1 MKRKNQKV
9 LISIAAT
16 LVIGIA
22 GTIVFLSKS
31 SKNEIPYSEFRITLE
46 NGMIKDLVI
55 EGRELS
61 GTRQDGSSF
70 KTLNPGDPDLV
81 KELMEK
87 KVDFRGQKPD
97 RLTFWVIGAGRVLL
111 FIGMTYFMWRMFGRM
126 LGFGNSKAKLI
137 TEDQVTVRFS
147 DVAGC
152 DEAKADVQEL
162 VAFLKAPGKFS
173 RLGAVIPRGVLMMGP
188 PGTGKTLLARAIAG
202 EAKVPFFSVSG
213 SDFVEMYVG
222 VGASRVRDLFDQAKK
237 KAPCIIFIDEIDA
250 LGRKRSM
257 GNGGGHDEREQTL
270 NQLLVEMDGF
280 SGSQG
285 IILIAASNRP
295 EILDQALT
303 RPGRFDRH
311 ITVNLPDVQGR
322 EAILK
327 VHMQKVP
334 SADTI
339 EVNTIAKGTPGF
351 SGADLANLVNEAALF
366 AARSDKQ
373 QVELEDLEKAKDK
386 ILMGAERGASVMTE
400 EEKRMTAYHE
410 AGHVLVGYL
419 VPEHDP
425 VYKVSIIP
433 RGRTLGMTMFLPE
446 RDALNASIEKLESQ
460 ISSLY
465 GGRIAEEMVFGR
477 RKVTTGAQSDIER
490 ATHIARNMV
499 TRWGLSERLGPL
511 FFGEES
517 GDATQNKFVSIDTAQ
532 IIDEEIRS
540 IINRNYERANR
551 LIRENLDKMHLM
563 AKALM
568 KYETLDRLQ
577 IDQIMEGHVPSPPK
591 DWVEKPTLLAKS
603 ERDTGSM
610 SLPSYE
616 GRPAVEVMARASNT
630 GTE

>member
-55 EGRELS
+55 EGQELS

-400 EEKRMTAYHE
+400 EEKHMTAYHE

-465 GGRIAEEMVFGR
+465 
-477 RKVTTGAQSDIER
+477 AQVR
-490 ATHIARNMV
+490 
-499 TRWGLSERLGPL
+499 
-511 FFGEES
+511 
-517 GDATQNKFVSIDTAQ
+517 Q
-532 IIDEEIRS
+532 
-540 IINRNYERANR
+540 
-551 LIRENLDKMHLM
+551 LM
-563 AKALM
+563 A
-568 KYETLDRLQ
+568 
-577 IDQIMEGHVPSPPK
+577 
-591 DWVEKPTLLAKS
+591 
-603 ERDTGSM
+603 
-610 SLPSYE
+610 
-616 GRPAVEVMARASNT
+616 
-630 GTE
+630 